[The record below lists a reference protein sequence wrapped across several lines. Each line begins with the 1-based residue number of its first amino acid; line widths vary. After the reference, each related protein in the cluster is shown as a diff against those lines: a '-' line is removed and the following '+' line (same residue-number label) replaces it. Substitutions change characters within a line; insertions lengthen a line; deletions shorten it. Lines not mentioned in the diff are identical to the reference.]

1 MHQGAVPDRL
11 RRVCVH
17 VHWHCGPRT
26 LSRTDNLPGSWP
38 DSDEDGIGNACDWE
52 GTAMPNLSEWG
63 MIIFMTIIL
72 GMGIVTL
79 VRRREV

>member
-38 DSDEDGIGNACDWE
+38 DSDEDGIPDNLDNC
-52 GTAMPNLSEWG
+52 PNHPREP
-63 MIIFMTIIL
+63 
-72 GMGIVTL
+72 
-79 VRRREV
+79 VRRLLALIL